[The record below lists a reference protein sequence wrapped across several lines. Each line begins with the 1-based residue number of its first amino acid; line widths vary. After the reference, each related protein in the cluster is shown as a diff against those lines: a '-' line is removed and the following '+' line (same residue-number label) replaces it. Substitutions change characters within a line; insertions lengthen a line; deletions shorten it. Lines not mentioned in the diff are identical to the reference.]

1 MIDLQATYGG
11 PAIHKTERLN
21 PTEVLVR
28 LIDENP
34 GVARDVIEKLFIAE
48 IEDDK
53 DYRTPVIKYFFINAW
68 SGLHPVHSKKVSSR
82 ARAAQ
87 QAADSRA
94 VAEKVQQLKKAVII
108 SELLMPNNKKVADCT
123 GIEMMKFGKWHAAV
137 GKIVKR
143 RVVGKVLNEEQLYD
157 LWRKQK

>member
-21 PTEVLVR
+21 PTEVIVR
-28 LIDENP
+28 LIEENP
-34 GVARDVIEKLFIAE
+34 GASRDVLEKLFIAE
-48 IEDDK
+48 IEDDR
-53 DYRTPVIKYFFINAW
+53 DYRTPVLKYFFINAW
-68 SGLHPVHSKKVSSR
+68 SGLHPLARRKVSKR
-82 ARAAQ
+82 EIEQRITEER
-87 QAADSRA
+87 QAVEKKFQELKRA
-94 VAEKVQQLKKAVII
+94 VIL
-108 SELLMPNNKKVADCT
+108 SELIMPNNKKVADCT

-157 LWRKQK
+157 LWRKSK